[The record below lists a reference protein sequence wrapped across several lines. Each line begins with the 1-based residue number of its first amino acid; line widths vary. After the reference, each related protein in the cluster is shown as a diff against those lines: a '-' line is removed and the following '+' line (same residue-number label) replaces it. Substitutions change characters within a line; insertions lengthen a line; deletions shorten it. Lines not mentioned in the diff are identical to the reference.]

1 MLVESCCGCP
11 PRRGLC
17 QDYIILAG
25 RELVPLMPAWRSYA
39 RIRPSGWR
47 SGKFSL
53 SPDVNICGMGK
64 KVSEQGSGVDGGHY
78 DRSRV
83 CRAVCVV
90 PLRWRS
96 P

>member
-1 MLVESCCGCP
+1 MLAMPARVSPSTGVVP
-11 PRRGLC
+11 GR
-17 QDYIILAG
+17 QILAG

-47 SGKFSL
+47 GGKFSL
-53 SPDVNICGMGK
+53 SPDVNVYGMGK

-78 DRSRV
+78 DGSRV
-83 CRAVCVV
+83 CRAVCAV